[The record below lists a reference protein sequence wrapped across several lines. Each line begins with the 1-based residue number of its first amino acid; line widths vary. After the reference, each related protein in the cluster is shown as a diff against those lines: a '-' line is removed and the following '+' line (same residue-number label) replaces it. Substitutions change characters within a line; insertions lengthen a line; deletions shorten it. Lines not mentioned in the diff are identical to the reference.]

1 MSDSSDPM
9 DCSLPGFSVH
19 GIFQAKVLEW
29 GAIAFSAPSCLG
41 QVKAGSPAGRAG
53 LGSGLGASSFEA
65 GISQDSR
72 KGQPQAQGGLPAAP
86 PPGSPPWG
94 TPAPQLRVGCEEIGA
109 RPACRPALRLPQGV
123 RPARSSRKG
132 GRGGFRPHQW
142 PPRAARARGLQ
153 AGRGLRGRTVQ
164 TSLDPLT
171 FLRPLHW
178 HISRPLAS
186 AGPLWSA
193 PSCFTPELLSPFP
206 PLSPLCLWV
215 PLPDSH
221 CSPRPQACLMGT
233 AVKN

>member
-1 MSDSSDPM
+1 MKQAF
-9 DCSLPGFSVH
+9 LRTPGR
-19 GIFQAKVLEW
+19 
-29 GAIAFSAPSCLG
+29 
-41 QVKAGSPAGRAG
+41 GSPRHRAVCQQRP
-53 LGSGLGASSFEA
+53 LLVP
-65 GISQDSR
+65 R
-72 KGQPQAQGGLPAAP
+72 LGGLLLLSGGWAVRRSEPALPAVQPCACLMGCGPGAP
-86 PPGSPPWG
+86 PGREEEGDSGRISGRLVPP
-94 TPAPQLRVGCEEIGA
+94 
-109 RPACRPALRLPQGV
+109 
-123 RPARSSRKG
+123 
-132 GRGGFRPHQW
+132 
-142 PPRAARARGLQ
+142 RARGLQ
-153 AGRGLRGRTVQ
+153 AGRGLQGRTAQ

-221 CSPRPQACLMGT
+221 CSPRPQACLTGT